1 MVLLDLELKYF
12 LMLGIVACWFI
23 NWAARDLLL
32 SLNWDVILG
41 FWMLCSGFPTLKLFS
56 HGVPIEYTGPRKAD
70 LLVRFLK
77 KFVAPDVSLLES
89 DSAVQSFV
97 EAAGTHFPIFIG
109 FGVNESLIVELASKY
124 KKKAWFSV
132 VKGFSEDI
140 MITYDFDKV
149 PALVSLHPAYNEQS
163 VFYGPFEGVLDRNCK
178 WWIS

>member
-1 MVLLDLELKYF
+1 
-12 LMLGIVACWFI
+12 
-23 NWAARDLLL
+23 
-32 SLNWDVILG
+32 
-41 FWMLCSGFPTLKLFS
+41 MLCSGFPTLKLFS

-178 WWIS
+178 